1 MPVTGTVVTL
11 AIDGMPQRVIRTEMI
26 DKLERGPKLF
36 TMFRALRNALQ
47 LRKLT
52 DTSLIALLK
61 EGRSMR
67 KQREL
72 TLGQLSMAANAP
84 MLTRAAL
91 VEGRLDAGILP
102 TGQVAGLLGELPTV
116 AELITRIMI
125 EANETLERLTRTM
138 PERTLKP

>member
-1 MPVTGTVVTL
+1 
-11 AIDGMPQRVIRTEMI
+11 MPQRVIRTEMI
-26 DKLERGPKLF
+26 DKLERGPRVF
-36 TMFRALRNALQ
+36 TQVRALRNALT

-52 DTSLIALLK
+52 DTSLIDLLK
-61 EGRSMR
+61 EGRAMR

-84 MLTRAAL
+84 MLTRVAL

-102 TGQVAGLLGELPTV
+102 TGQVAGLLDELPTV
-116 AELITRIMI
+116 AELLRRIMV

-138 PERTLKP
+138 PERTLKA